1 MSTNIIK
8 TQKEVVIGDKTIVV
22 KKLPLRRITVLLQA
36 VGKLPEEITGITD
49 MQPDEVVAN
58 MATMLA
64 VALPKIADVLV
75 EAIDK
80 QITADFLLDEAGFDE
95 ALELVTVILEVNNV
109 AGIIDRLKKLQA
121 LAPKVK

>member
-49 MQPDEVVAN
+49 MKPDEVVAN

-121 LAPKVK
+121 LAPKAK